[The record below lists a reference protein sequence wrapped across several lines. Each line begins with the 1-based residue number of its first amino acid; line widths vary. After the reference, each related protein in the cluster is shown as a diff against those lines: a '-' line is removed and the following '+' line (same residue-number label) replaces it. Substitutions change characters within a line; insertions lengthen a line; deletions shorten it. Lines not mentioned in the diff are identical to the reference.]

1 MQVFDK
7 NIVDIVEKG
16 LEGRGLSREE
26 TRTLFEVP
34 ERTREA
40 ALIRWAG
47 QELSLRAAD
56 GIAEIHGQI
65 GLNSTKCPMD
75 CGFCSF
81 AKSATC
87 RTEDFELSRDEV
99 LRYAELHLQNKVN
112 LLLLLCTAS
121 YRFEKLLELAE
132 AVRDNIPQDMPL
144 LVNCDDLSFERCR
157 QLKEAG
163 VNGAYHAARMG
174 EGCDTRIPVEK
185 RVQTFDHLREAGLSL
200 QTCVEPIGPEHTV
213 DELVEATFRCIEA
226 RPVSGGAARRVG
238 LEGTRLFD
246 RGMITEVRNAD
257 FAAIYRLASGLE
269 PRLNCSAN
277 TVMTASA
284 GANLAWVELGLN
296 PRDILSRTEKGGQAI
311 PIKLARKTFLGA
323 GWEILDGP
331 SQGWMLDESA

>member
-1 MQVFDK
+1 MEAFDK
-7 NIVDIVEKG
+7 RILDIIDHG
-16 LEGRGLSREE
+16 LEGNGLSREE
-26 TRTLFEVP
+26 TRVLFEVP

-56 GIAEIHGQI
+56 GVAEIHGQI

-81 AKSATC
+81 AASATC
-87 RTEDFELSRDEV
+87 RTENFELTRDEV

-121 YRFEKLLELAE
+121 YKFDQLLEMAQ
-132 AVRDNIPQDMPL
+132 AVRENIPDDMPL
-144 LVNCDDLSFERCR
+144 LVNCDDLTLDRCR
-157 QLKEAG
+157 QLKAVG

-174 EGCDTRIPVEK
+174 EGRDTRIPVEK
-185 RVQTFDHLREAGLSL
+185 RVKTFEHLREAGLSL

-213 DELVEATFRCIEA
+213 DELVEATFRCIDVK
-226 RPVSGGAARRVG
+226 PVSAGAARRVG
-238 LEGTRLFD
+238 LEGTRLYE

-257 FAAIYRLASGLE
+257 YVAVYRLASGLE

-296 PRDILSRTEKGGQAI
+296 PRDILSRTEQGGQAI
-311 PIKLARKTFLGA
+311 PIKLARKTFHGA
-323 GWEILDGP
+323 GWEILDGS
-331 SQGWMLDESA
+331 SQGWMLD

>member
-1 MQVFDK
+1 MEPIDTRVSA
-7 NIVDIVEKG
+7 IVEKA
-16 LEGRGLSREE
+16 LEGNGLSRKE
-26 TRTLFEVP
+26 TRVLFAVP

-87 RTEDFELSRDEV
+87 RTENFELTREEV
-99 LRYAELHLQNKVN
+99 LRYAELHLQNRVN

-121 YRFEKLLELAE
+121 YPFEKLLEMAQ
-132 AVRDNIPQDMPL
+132 AVRSEIPADMPL
-144 LVNCDDLSFERCR
+144 LVNCDDLTLERCR
-157 QLKEAG
+157 QLKSIG

-174 EGCDTRIPVEK
+174 EGVDTRIPVEK
-185 RVQTFDHLREAGLSL
+185 RVRTFDHLRETGLSL
-200 QTCVEPIGPEHTV
+200 QTCVEPIGPEHSL

-226 RPVSGGAARRVG
+226 HPVSAGAARRVG
-238 LEGTRLFD
+238 VEGTRLYE

-257 FAAIYRLASGLE
+257 YVAVYRLATGLE

-296 PRDILSRTEKGGQAI
+296 PRDVLSRTEQGGQAI
-311 PIKLARKTFLGA
+311 PIMLARKMFVGA

-331 SQGWMLDESA
+331 SQGWML

>member
-1 MQVFDK
+1 MQAFDK
-7 NIVDIVEKG
+7 RIAELVEKG
-16 LEGRGLSREE
+16 LEGNGLSREE
-26 TRTLFEVP
+26 TRELFEVP

-87 RTEDFELSRDEV
+87 RTEDFELTRDEV
-99 LRYAELHLQNKVN
+99 LRYAELHLENKVN

-121 YRFEKLLELAE
+121 YRFDKLIAMAE
-132 AVRDNIPQDMPL
+132 AVRDAIPSDMPL
-144 LVNCDDLSFERCR
+144 LVNCDDLTPERAR
-157 QLKEAG
+157 QLKAAG

-174 EGCDTRIPVEK
+174 EGRDTKIPVEK
-185 RVQTFDHLREAGLSL
+185 RVKTFASLREAGLSL

-226 RPVSGGAARRVG
+226 HPVSAGAARRVG
-238 LEGTRLFD
+238 LEGTRLFE

-257 FAAIYRLASGLE
+257 YVAVYRLASGLE

-296 PRDILSRTEKGGQAI
+296 PRDVLSRTEQGGQAI
-311 PIKLARKTFLGA
+311 PIKLARKTFHGA

-331 SQGWMLDESA
+331 SQGWMLD

>member
-7 NIVDIVEKG
+7 RITEIIEHA
-16 LEGRGLSREE
+16 LEGNGLTRDE

-47 QELSLRAAD
+47 QELSLRAAN
-56 GIAEIHGQI
+56 GMAEIHGQI

-81 AKSATC
+81 AASATC
-87 RTEDFELSRDEV
+87 RTEDFELTRDEV

-121 YRFEKLLELAE
+121 YKFDKLLEMAQ
-132 AVRDNIPQDMPL
+132 AVRQNIPADMPL
-144 LVNCDDLSFERCR
+144 LVNCDDLTLERCH
-157 QLKEAG
+157 QLKAAG

-174 EGCDTRIPVEK
+174 EGRDTRIPVGK
-185 RVQTFDHLREAGLSL
+185 RVRTFEHLREAKLSL
-200 QTCVEPIGPEHTV
+200 QTCVEPIGPEHSI
-213 DELVEATFRCIEA
+213 DELVEATFRCIDQH
-226 RPVSGGAARRVG
+226 PVSGGAARRVG
-238 LEGTRLFD
+238 LEGTRLYD
-246 RGMITEVRNAD
+246 NGMITEVRNAD
-257 FAAIYRLASGLE
+257 YAAIYRLASGIE

-296 PRDILSRTEKGGQAI
+296 PRDVLSRTEQGGQAI

-331 SQGWMLDESA
+331 SQGWMLD